1 MPEREKLLFVCTFNM
16 SRSHTAEWLFRRH
29 RRIDARSA
37 GTHPSAITQISE
49 ALLRWAERVV
59 VMEEHHAAHL
69 AEEFPEAMAGREL
82 ICLQIPDDYM
92 PMAEDLKAILRERLA
107 VVGIVPEEIEEEETP
122 PSVNP

>member
-29 RRIDARSA
+29 SRIEAQSA
-37 GTHPSAITQISE
+37 GTHPSAITRISE

-59 VMEEHHAAHL
+59 VMEEHHAAFL
-69 AEEFPEAMAGREL
+69 KEEFPEAMTGREV

-92 PMAEDLKAILRERLA
+92 PMAEDLKAILRERLTA
-107 VVGIVPEEIEEEETP
+107 VGIVPEEIQEEEAP
-122 PSVNP
+122 PY